1 MANSEHVRILM
12 EDGVESWN
20 KWRVENPDIVPQ
32 LNDADFFGLNLKE
45 VLLCNANLKSSVL
58 SKANLHR
65 ADLSGA
71 DLSKAYLSC
80 VDFRQAKLDGIRNWK
95 AIECLRQANIFGV
108 RDAPDGFVEWAI
120 ETKGA
125 VAIESMEGKSTDF
138 ALLSNLG

>member
-12 EDGVESWN
+12 GDGVESWN

-32 LNDADFFGLNLKE
+32 LDDADFFGVNLKE
-45 VLLCNANLKSSVL
+45 ALLYDVNLKFAVL
-58 SKANLHR
+58 SKANLYR

-71 DLSKAYLSC
+71 DLSRAYLSC

-108 RDAPDGFVEWAI
+108 RDAPDGFVEWAR
-120 ETKGA
+120 EKKGA
-125 VAIESMEGKSTDF
+125 VAIEFMEEKSTDF